1 MFKCAEIWANK
12 GIMSMKWSFALLFGA
27 IAMPALAQ
35 SEQVTPT
42 NCDASAFERP
52 EAISVD
58 MSTFAEL
65 KSAARFVFIP
75 SQYDLKLY
83 QSEKRYSQ
91 AEVQLFIDTNYVC
104 SVGNKD
110 GYLLIPSM
118 VTSGG
123 SGLFYYIALYKQ
135 QPGYWE
141 LEDEMF
147 LGDRIELKSLTYNKD
162 MFKVEY
168 AQHSVEQA
176 MVEEPKEFVSRKFLI
191 TDNKLTEQTN

>member
-75 SQYDLKLY
+75 SQYDPKLY

-123 SGLFYYIALYKQ
+123 VDSSITSHFINNSQGIGSLKTRCFWVTESSLSLWHITRICSRLSMLNTALSKR
-135 QPGYWE
+135 WW
-141 LEDEMF
+141 
-147 LGDRIELKSLTYNKD
+147 RSLKNL
-162 MFKVEY
+162 
-168 AQHSVEQA
+168 
-176 MVEEPKEFVSRKFLI
+176 
-191 TDNKLTEQTN
+191 